1 MAKLRS
7 AGDLYYRFAFDKRV
21 DQQDGYGNTKGEW
34 QEQFQRRAGLTHIR
48 GGEAVMADR
57 LQGQHTQIVFVRACS
72 ETRLITSDWRARDV
86 RTGAVFN
93 IREVKA
99 TTDRKWVDLL
109 MQSGVAA

>member
-57 LQGQHTQIVFVRACS
+57 LQGQHTQVVFVRACS

-93 IREVKA
+93 ILEVTT